1 MLSKCSNPRCSA
13 QFSYLHQGKL
23 FRRDSLEATGGNVPT
38 SRDDREM
45 DMPARHIEFFW
56 LCDDCATAM
65 TLTFDRSV
73 GVTVHP
79 LKRHHIAAAAAA
91 SSS

>member
-1 MLSKCSNPRCSA
+1 MLSKCSNPGCLA

-23 FRRDSLEATGGNVPT
+23 FRWDAGESIGVAGLA
-38 SRDDREM
+38 SADDRGMEM
-45 DMPARHIEFFW
+45 SARRIEFFW
-56 LCDDCATAM
+56 LCDDCSAAM
-65 TLTFDRSV
+65 TLTFDRSA

-79 LKRHHIAAAAAA
+79 LKRSAAAAG

>member
-1 MLSKCSNPRCSA
+1 MAMLSKCSNPRCSA

-23 FRRDSLEATGGNVPT
+23 FRRDTLKATGGNVPT
-38 SRDDREM
+38 FRDDREM

-65 TLTFDRSV
+65 TLTFDRSA

-79 LKRHHIAAAAAA
+79 LKRALAAAA
-91 SSS
+91 SSSS